1 MKRFL
6 VFILIFQVF
15 IPSFAQSK
23 VISGIVK
30 DKAGEPVPYVS
41 VVLTRD
47 GAIVTGGLTDDNGR
61 FQIKVDAG
69 KYTLTAEF
77 IGCSKETRQVE
88 VMASRLDIGTIV
100 LEESVQSLS
109 EAVVSAKQEAKKSSV
124 EHTTIN
130 ADASRLIP

>member
-6 VFILIFQVF
+6 VFILIFQVC

-23 VISGIVK
+23 VILGIVK

-41 VVLTRD
+41 VALARD
-47 GAIVTGGLTDDNGR
+47 GAIVTGGMTDDNGM

-77 IGCSKETRQVE
+77 IGYSKETRQVE
-88 VMASRLDIGTIV
+88 VKASRLDIGTIV

-109 EAVVSAKQEAKKSSV
+109 EAVQGRIESGIQ
-124 EHTTIN
+124 HRQ
-130 ADASRLIP
+130 ASQRQGIHRQAEM